1 MNVRQI
7 VAGIALAA
15 MVNAADTAQAQNPV
29 SGTPSLTKMPCQ
41 NIQGQYLAVNQ
52 DISVGLEISRA
63 VAVFGNSSTATWQRN
78 FIPSTIPN
86 GGARV
91 VCLLAPADQS
101 PRFRTLR
108 LAFGFRDDAR
118 NASQS
123 TARLTI
129 YKDGN
134 LLEYRDITGGNKLLW
149 NVDVSGTRSLALQA
163 TCQKKGFLP
172 LPCPAVYFSE
182 DILEQ

>member
-29 SGTPSLTKMPCQ
+29 SGTASLTKMPCQ
-41 NIQGQYLAVNQ
+41 NVQGQYSAMNQ
-52 DISVGLEISRA
+52 DISVGLEIVRA
-63 VAVFGNSSTATWQRN
+63 VAVLDHAVGAIYKNRT
-78 FIPSTIPN
+78 P
-86 GGARV
+86 ARV
-91 VCLLAPADQS
+91 VCRLAPADQS

-108 LAFGFRDDAR
+108 LAFGFRDND
-118 NASQS
+118 NMASSS
-123 TARLTI
+123 TIRLTI

-134 LLEYRDITGGNKLLW
+134 LFEYRDITGGNKLLW

-163 TCQKKGFLP
+163 SCLRNNSYWPG
-172 LPCPAVYFSE
+172 CPAIYFSE
-182 DILEQ
+182 ETLEL

>member
-29 SGTPSLTKMPCQ
+29 SGTVSLTKMPCQ
-41 NIQGQYLAVNQ
+41 NVQGRYSAVNQ
-52 DISVGLEISRA
+52 DISVGLEIFRA
-63 VAVFGNSSTATWQRN
+63 VAVLGH
-78 FIPSTIPN
+78 
-86 GGARV
+86 GGGIHKNRTPVRV
-91 VCLLAPADQS
+91 VCRLAPADQS

-108 LAFGFRDDAR
+108 LAFGFRD
-118 NASQS
+118 NNHNVSNS
-123 TARLTI
+123 TVRLAI

-134 LLEYRDITGGNKLLW
+134 LFEYRDITGGNKLLW

-163 TCQKKGFLP
+163 TCSQNNHLFW
-172 LPCPAVYFSE
+172 PCPAVYFSE
-182 DILEQ
+182 DILEL